1 MARGMTAVAVFVR
14 WSSDLVQ
21 RWGGKDD
28 RLEAVRTSCRDL
40 VVLRVFDRLIPG
52 LIRDPVD
59 FPGLASII

>member
-28 RLEAVRTSCRDL
+28 RLEAVRASCMDL